1 MRKYSFARR
10 HGEQRRIVQMF
21 FSVFFLRV
29 GVYPDVFVGV
39 RNIFLLSILF
49 LSSCSQFWFDGIQEE
64 SDELIIQFYSHDKN
78 KPDPAPID
86 ITNKGTIE
94 KISDNILEDEPSKK
108 DCGYDGVLKYK
119 SKGKDLLDVEFTLA
133 DSCGYAAF
141 VMNNKVNYRKINS
154 EGLKYLKG
162 LNTN

>member
-1 MRKYSFARR
+1 ML
-10 HGEQRRIVQMF
+10 
-21 FSVFFLRV
+21 LRV
-29 GVYPDVFVGV
+29 SV
-39 RNIFLLSILF
+39 RNFLLAGILF
-49 LSSCSQFWFDGIQEE
+49 LSSCTQFWFDGIQEE

-86 ITNKGTIE
+86 ITSKGTIE

-154 EGLKYLKG
+154 DGLNYLKG